1 MWVIKIE
8 LVTFT
13 PCGNFSYDG
22 GDDDDVEKEWMYKK
36 VNEGLKITN

>member
-22 GDDDDVEKEWMYKK
+22 GDDDVEKYLMYKK